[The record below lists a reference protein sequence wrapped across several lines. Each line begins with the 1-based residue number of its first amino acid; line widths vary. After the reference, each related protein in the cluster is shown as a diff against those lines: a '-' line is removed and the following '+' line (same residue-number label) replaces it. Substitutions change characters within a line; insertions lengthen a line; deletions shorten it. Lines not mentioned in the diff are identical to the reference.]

1 MKQIKYL
8 ILAFAPLALGFI
20 MLQIPLAPNFFSLL
34 FYFAWY
40 FVGYSSGKD
49 FDTPAASFLFGNFLS
64 VLLFFLGSTQLL
76 RHGTYA
82 SNLFGLLPQLFFAP
96 ANPISAKVM
105 LSIIQTSPAF
115 ACLCLSF
122 LLTSM
127 VYILGYYR
135 KRSEK

>member
-1 MKQIKYL
+1 MKQTKYL
-8 ILAFAPLALGFI
+8 LLAFAPLALGFI

-76 RHGTYA
+76 
-82 SNLFGLLPQLFFAP
+82 LFGLLPQLFFAP